1 MPPRTHGWPSK
12 AVATAACQCTE
23 YLAPVSHYRAIHA
36 VSLAPP
42 AQVNR
47 HRHACV
53 LGAVYA
59 QDNDVHDGDRL
70 KALRILEGAV
80 DDPHLGNPLKR
91 MHRLGTGWFG
101 VILEYEGVL
110 VENAHDEHVQAWL
123 ELCKREG
130 KSAPPRWQLN
140 RLEGMKNEQVRF
152 LCIHALA
159 YLVAVWA
166 GSAAA
171 CCCGSGDIGGLVP
184 GSKPFSCQKTSR

>member
-1 MPPRTHGWPSK
+1 M
-12 AVATAACQCTE
+12 
-23 YLAPVSHYRAIHA
+23 
-36 VSLAPP
+36 
-42 AQVNR
+42 
-47 HRHACV
+47 

-59 QDNDVHDGDRL
+59 QDNDVHGGDRL

-110 VENAHDEHVQAWL
+110 VEDAHDEHIQAWL

-140 RLEGMKNEQVRF
+140 RLEGMKNEQVCSF
-152 LCIHALA
+152 STCDLSHPLWHCP
-159 YLVAVWA
+159 

-171 CCCGSGDIGGLVP
+171 CYGGSGCIGSLVP
-184 GSKPFSCQKTSR
+184 RSKPFSCQKTS